1 MVRAKLGAE
10 VDSDYSS
17 LFENSSMSS
26 TGSSSSS
33 SPCYQNED
41 ICSEEGRE
49 MKRKV
54 KKLRSIKL
62 ARLPSLKL
70 VTRQSTIKSGD
81 VSVPSSDA
89 ASSHHSRMSPNY
101 MRTTTSSNAKKEN
114 LQASSFF
121 FLLLPRTLARRSSFK
136 PAKSLTRL
144 SSSKFRRPLVRK
156 SSGGTDLKKKLKKS
170 RSIKI
175 VNRSPMVLASD
186 ADIPPDFSS
195 TTDRFDGRNVQLQAS
210 LHNFE
215 SALSGNDDD
224 KRKVPRNS
232 KPKIA
237 SPGNNSMRVMTR
249 TSTLRPLRFLTK
261 VASLRTKRPSMKKRS
276 QIPESGIQKATC
288 SSAIK
293 DSKFPDHLGLQPE
306 GRESEGNS
314 AMKVCPYSYCSLHGH
329 HHSDVPPLKRFVSI
343 RRRLLKNQ
351 KSMKSESRSS
361 RRVKRSGNAKK
372 GTQTSQLVSSG
383 DSAVL
388 ETSHDKIAVSSS
400 IGKTAGSRA
409 ESTKEGAHGGD
420 DKDTSNVTSVTDIQ
434 ILQEEDDEG
443 WTANLN
449 LDVFKIDS
457 HSNTARADASTSLAN
472 EQLNK
477 ARRLNQNRVAESR
490 DINNTVSYA
499 SIGEPLLDETAAS
512 EENNQDVQNYRF
524 LSEDSE
530 HRYATDV
537 SHETQ
542 KEKQKHMGLW
552 NLIYQHMATG
562 IATENGARPHPSK
575 KAKEEEEDEK
585 TLPGIN
591 KSGSFLDFSSTDQSN
606 DEEDHD
612 ERSGKIHQYQSNAI
626 SLVQEAFDR
635 ILAEIPDQSSDD
647 QSITSDTS
655 DKELAVKDQ
664 SEDGQLNILASYGS
678 DGDSIV
684 QEQEKL
690 RLKTDNAF
698 EREKPQSR
706 VESKS
711 NQQMPKGW
719 SNLKKMLILKRF
731 VKALEKVRNF
741 NPRKARY
748 LHAEAEPGSE
758 KVHLRHQT
766 FEERRNS
773 EEWMLDHALQQ
784 VISTLVPAQ
793 KRKVALLVRAFETIT
808 PLTEVDASPRVNIEA
823 SYHTTPVKTCNG
835 ASDCNRSIEG
845 KETIFGITLRKTSS
859 LDTIFKQNLDQAN
872 DFKKVEE
879 HIQDSQSE
887 LKETTFENGCIHKAS
902 TTSSL
907 ENTVA
912 DVKNEFVALNL
923 GNDKTNSIIED
934 NEPDFVDHYWVED
947 TESKLCDK
955 SLPKTADALRTS
967 TGELVINEEVLPED
981 AEGASSVCASEVY
994 DRDSE
999 LSSQNSDTNNQNN
1012 RTCDESDEPD
1022 SQTPQDNEVS
1032 IANTNVV
1039 SSSTVSAPVEKS
1051 SEVAGEETK
1060 LKNKFLQGSNLL
1072 HESEPGCTTNEAHE
1086 KQKHMK
1092 FWFLIYKHMVSGN
1105 ATLLEEA
1112 DKEEQG
1118 DDGNTLV
1125 EMKTSEND
1133 DADNQKI
1140 KLQKMEAIRLVE
1152 EAIDQIPLPEIQDDA
1167 PDSVASDIT
1176 QDQDQEHIEKQRKE
1190 GEKPFIS
1197 SSFERTNDS
1206 FGESDN
1212 TEVEESTTVY
1222 RQESLLN
1229 FGNIIAQE
1237 KTKLTPTAGN
1247 KPKPAVQKNWSN
1259 LKKVILLKRFVKA
1272 LEKVKKFNQREPR
1285 FLPLDPLS
1293 EAEKVHLRHQDT
1305 DDRKNADEWML
1316 DYALRQVVAKL
1327 TPARKRKVSLL
1338 VEAFEAVTPIGS
1350 GEWSDT

>member
-1 MVRAKLGAE
+1 MVPAKLGTE

-17 LFENSSMSS
+17 LSENSSMSS
-26 TGSSSSS
+26 GSSSSS
-33 SPCYQNED
+33 SSCYQNED
-41 ICSEEGRE
+41 ICSEGGRE

-54 KKLRSIKL
+54 QKLRSIKL

-70 VTRQSTIKSGD
+70 VTRQSKIKSGD
-81 VSVPSSDA
+81 VSVLSSDA

-114 LQASSFF
+114 LQKSA
-121 FLLLPRTLARRSSFK
+121 RTLARRSSFK

-144 SSSKFRRPLVRK
+144 SSSKFRRPLMRK

-175 VNRSPMVLASD
+175 ASRSSMVLASD
-186 ADIPPDFSS
+186 ADIPPDFSK
-195 TTDRFDGRNVQLQAS
+195 TTDRFDGRNVQVQAS

-237 SPGNNSMRVMTR
+237 SPGNNSMKSRAFKKPPV
-249 TSTLRPLRFLTK
+249 P
-261 VASLRTKRPSMKKRS
+261 RPSRTPS
-276 QIPESGIQKATC
+276 FQTILSC
-288 SSAIK
+288 
-293 DSKFPDHLGLQPE
+293 HRE

-329 HHSDVPPLKRFVSI
+329 RHSDVPPLKRF
-343 RRRLLKNQ
+343 
-351 KSMKSESRSS
+351 
-361 RRVKRSGNAKK
+361 K
-372 GTQTSQLVSSG
+372 GTRTSQLGSSG

-434 ILQEEDDEG
+434 ILQQEDDEG
-443 WTANLN
+443 RTANLN
-449 LDVFKIDS
+449 LDGVKIDS
-457 HSNTARADASTSLAN
+457 HSSNARADASTSVAN

-477 ARRLNQNRVAESR
+477 ARRLNQDRVAESR
-490 DINNTVSYA
+490 DINSTVSFA
-499 SIGEPLLDETAAS
+499 SIGKPLLEETAVS

-524 LSEDSE
+524 LSADSE
-530 HRYATDV
+530 HRCATDV

-562 IATENGARPHPSK
+562 IATENGAQPHPSK
-575 KAKEEEEDEK
+575 KAKEEEEDEE

-591 KSGSFLDFSSTDQSN
+591 KSGSSLDFSSTDQSN

-612 ERSGKIHQYQSNAI
+612 ERSGKIHQYQCNAI
-626 SLVQEAFDR
+626 NLVQEAFDR

-664 SEDGQLNILASYGS
+664 SEDEQLNILTSYDS
-678 DGDSIV
+678 DRDSIV

-690 RLKTDNAF
+690 RLKADNAF
-698 EREKPQSR
+698 EREKAQSR
-706 VESKS
+706 VESKP

-719 SNLKKMLILKRF
+719 SNLKKILILKRF

-741 NPRKARY
+741 NPQKARY

-784 VISTLVPAQ
+784 VISTLAPAQ
-793 KRKVALLVRAFETIT
+793 KRKVALLVQAFETVT
-808 PLTEVDASPRVNIEA
+808 PLTEVGAPPTVNIEA
-823 SYHTTPVKTCNG
+823 SYHTTPAKTCNG

-859 LDTIFKQNLDQAN
+859 LDTSFKQNLDQAN
-872 DFKKVEE
+872 DFNKVEE

-887 LKETTFENGCIHKAS
+887 LKETSFENGYIHTAS

-912 DVKNEFVALNL
+912 DLKNEFVALNL
-923 GNDKTNSIIED
+923 GNGETNSIIKD
-934 NEPDFVDHYWVED
+934 SEPDFANHCLVED
-947 TESKLCDK
+947 TKSKLCDK
-955 SLPKTADALRTS
+955 SFPKTADALRSS

-981 AEGASSVCASEVY
+981 AEGASSVSASEVY
-994 DRDSE
+994 DRDSG
-999 LSSQNSDTNNQNN
+999 LSSQNSDTNNQNS
-1012 RTCDESDEPD
+1012 RACDESDEPD
-1022 SQTPQDNEVS
+1022 SQAPKDNEGS

-1039 SSSTVSAPVEKS
+1039 SSSTVSAPLEES
-1051 SEVAGEETK
+1051 SEVAGEENK
-1060 LKNKFLQGSNLL
+1060 LKNKCLQGSTLL
-1072 HESEPGCTTNEAHE
+1072 HESEPGCTTDVAHE

-1105 ATLLEEA
+1105 ATLLEGA
-1112 DKEEQG
+1112 DREKQG

-1133 DADNQKI
+1133 DADSQKI

-1176 QDQDQEHIEKQRKE
+1176 QDQDQEYIETKPKE
-1190 GEKPFIS
+1190 GEKPSIS

-1212 TEVEESTTVY
+1212 TEVEESTTMY
-1222 RQESLLN
+1222 QQESVLN
-1229 FGNIIAQE
+1229 FDNIIAQE
-1237 KTKLTPTAGN
+1237 KTKLTPAAGN
-1247 KPKPAVQKNWSN
+1247 KPNPAAQKNWSN
-1259 LKKVILLKRFVKA
+1259 LKKVVLLKRFVKA
-1272 LEKVKKFNQREPR
+1272 LEKG
-1285 FLPLDPLS
+1285 
-1293 EAEKVHLRHQDT
+1293 EKIQST
-1305 DDRKNADEWML
+1305 GAT
-1316 DYALRQVVAKL
+1316 VVAKL

>member
-1 MVRAKLGAE
+1 MMPAKLGTE

-17 LFENSSMSS
+17 LSESSSMSS
-26 TGSSSSS
+26 GSSSSS
-33 SPCYQNED
+33 CYQNED
-41 ICSEEGRE
+41 ISNGGGRE
-49 MKRKV
+49 LKRKV

-70 VTRQSTIKSGD
+70 ITRQSKVKSGD
-81 VSVPSSDA
+81 VSVLSSDV

-101 MRTTTSSNAKKEN
+101 MMTTTSSNAKKEN
-114 LQASSFF
+114 LQKSA
-121 FLLLPRTLARRSSFK
+121 RTLARRSSFK

-144 SSSKFRRPLVRK
+144 SSTKFRRPLMRI
-156 SSGGTDLKKKLKKS
+156 SPGGTDLKKKLKKS

-175 VNRSPMVLASD
+175 ANRSSMVLASD
-186 ADIPPDFSS
+186 ADIPPDFSKAMN
-195 TTDRFDGRNVQLQAS
+195 RLDGRNVQLQAS

-215 SALSGNDDD
+215 SALGGNDDN
-224 KRKVPRNS
+224 RKILRNS
-232 KPKIA
+232 KPKLA

-249 TSTLRPLRFLTK
+249 TSTMRPVRILTK
-261 VASLRTKRPSMKKRS
+261 VASIRTKRPSMKKR
-276 QIPESGIQKATC
+276 SGIQKATC

-293 DSKFPDHLGLQPE
+293 DSKFPYHLELQPE

-314 AMKVCPYSYCSLHGH
+314 AMEVCPYSYCSLHGH

-343 RRRLLKNQ
+343 RRRLLRNQ

-361 RRVKRSGNAKK
+361 RRVKRSGNVKK
-372 GTQTSQLVSSG
+372 GTRTSQLASCG

-400 IGKTAGSRA
+400 IGKTAGPRS

-420 DKDTSNVTSVTDIQ
+420 DKDTSNVISVTDIQ
-434 ILQEEDDEG
+434 ILQQEAGEG
-443 WTANLN
+443 RIENLN
-449 LDVFKIDS
+449 LDVLKIDS
-457 HSNTARADASTSLAN
+457 HSNTAKADASTSVAG

-477 ARRLNQNRVAESR
+477 ASRLNQNRVAESR
-490 DINNTVSYA
+490 DINNMVSFA
-499 SIGEPLLDETAAS
+499 SIGKPLQEETAAS
-512 EENNQDVQNYRF
+512 EENNQDVVQNYQF
-524 LSEDSE
+524 PSADSE
-530 HRYATDV
+530 HGYAIDV

-552 NLIYQHMATG
+552 NLLYQHMATG
-562 IATENGARPHPSK
+562 IATENGARPPLNK
-575 KAKEEEEDEK
+575 KTKEEEKDEN

-591 KSGSFLDFSSTDQSN
+591 KSGSFRDFSSTDQSN

-612 ERSGKIHQYQSNAI
+612 EHGGKIHQYQCNAI
-626 SLVQEAFDR
+626 KLVQEAFDR

-647 QSITSDTS
+647 QSIASDTS

-664 SEDGQLNILASYGS
+664 SEDGQSSILTSYDS

-684 QEQEKL
+684 QEPEEL
-690 RLKTDNAF
+690 RLKADNAF
-698 EREKPQSR
+698 EREKAHSR

-711 NQQMPKGW
+711 NQQMPKNW
-719 SNLKKMLILKRF
+719 SNLKKILILKRF

-741 NPRKARY
+741 NPQKARF
-748 LHAEAEPGSE
+748 LHAEAELGSE

-766 FEERRNS
+766 LEERKNS

-784 VISTLVPAQ
+784 VISTLAPAQ

-808 PLTEVDASPRVNIEA
+808 PLNEVGTSPRFNIEA
-823 SYHTTPVKTCNG
+823 SSHTTPVKTCNG
-835 ASDCNRSIEG
+835 ASDCNESIEG

-859 LDTIFKQNLDQAN
+859 LDTI
-872 DFKKVEE
+872 
-879 HIQDSQSE
+879 
-887 LKETTFENGCIHKAS
+887 AS

-912 DVKNEFVALNL
+912 DLKNQFVALNL
-923 GNDKTNSIIED
+923 GNGETNSIIKD
-934 NEPDFVDHYWVED
+934 NEPDFVNHCLFED
-947 TESKLCDK
+947 TETKLCDRP
-955 SLPKTADALRTS
+955 LPNTDDALRTS
-967 TGELVINEEVLPED
+967 TEELVINGEVLPED
-981 AEGASSVCASEVY
+981 AKGGRSVSASEVY
-994 DRDSE
+994 DRDFG

-1012 RTCDESDEPD
+1012 RIYDESDEPD
-1022 SQTPQDNEVS
+1022 GQTPKDNEGS
-1032 IANTNVV
+1032 TAITKVV
-1039 SSSTVSAPVEKS
+1039 SSSTISEPVEES
-1051 SEVAGEETK
+1051 SEVAGEENK
-1060 LKNKFLQGSNLL
+1060 LKNKFLQGSTLL
-1072 HESEPGCTTNEAHE
+1072 HESEPGCTTDVAHE
-1086 KQKHMK
+1086 KQKHAK
-1092 FWFLIYKHMVSGN
+1092 FWFLIYKHIVSGN
-1105 ATLLEEA
+1105 ATLIEGA

-1125 EMKTSEND
+1125 GMKTSRND

-1140 KLQKMEAIRLVE
+1140 KLQQMEAIRLVE

-1167 PDSVASDIT
+1167 PDYQSVASDIT
-1176 QDQDQEHIEKQRKE
+1176 QDQDQEYIEKKPEE

-1197 SSFERTNDS
+1197 SSFERTSDS
-1206 FGESDN
+1206 FGESDS
-1212 TEVEESTTVY
+1212 TEAEESTTLY
-1222 RQESLLN
+1222 QQESQLD
-1229 FGNIIAQE
+1229 FDNINAQE
-1237 KTKLTPTAGN
+1237 KTRPIPTEGN

-1259 LKKVILLKRFVKA
+1259 LKKVVLLKRFVKA
-1272 LEKVKKFNQREPR
+1272 LEKVKKFNQQEPR

-1293 EAEKVHLRHQDT
+1293 EAEKVRLRHQDT

>member
-1 MVRAKLGAE
+1 MFQVMGILNIISQIIAFA
-10 VDSDYSS
+10 
-17 LFENSSMSS
+17 M
-26 TGSSSSS
+26 
-33 SPCYQNED
+33 Q
-41 ICSEEGRE
+41 
-49 MKRKV
+49 
-54 KKLRSIKL
+54 
-62 ARLPSLKL
+62 
-70 VTRQSTIKSGD
+70 KS
-81 VSVPSSDA
+81 A
-89 ASSHHSRMSPNY
+89 
-101 MRTTTSSNAKKEN
+101 
-114 LQASSFF
+114 
-121 FLLLPRTLARRSSFK
+121 RTLARRSSFK

-144 SSSKFRRPLVRK
+144 SSSKFRRPLMRK

-175 VNRSPMVLASD
+175 ASRSSMVLASD
-186 ADIPPDFSS
+186 ADIPPDFSK

-237 SPGNNSMRVMTR
+237 SPGNNSMKVMTR
-249 TSTLRPLRFLTK
+249 NSTLRPLRILTK

-293 DSKFPDHLGLQPE
+293 DSKFPDHLELPPE

-329 HHSDVPPLKRFVSI
+329 RHSDVPPLKRFVSI

-361 RRVKRSGNAKK
+361 RRVKHSGNAKK
-372 GTQTSQLVSSG
+372 GTRTSQLGSSG

-434 ILQEEDDEG
+434 IPQQEDDEG
-443 WTANLN
+443 RTANLN
-449 LDVFKIDS
+449 LDGVKIDS
-457 HSNTARADASTSLAN
+457 HSSTARADASTSVAN

-477 ARRLNQNRVAESR
+477 ARRLNQDRVAESR
-490 DINNTVSYA
+490 DINNTVSFA
-499 SIGEPLLDETAAS
+499 SI
-512 EENNQDVQNYRF
+512 
-524 LSEDSE
+524 DSE
-530 HRYATDV
+530 HRCATDV

-562 IATENGARPHPSK
+562 IATENGAQPHPSK
-575 KAKEEEEDEK
+575 KAEEEEEDEK
-585 TLPGIN
+585 TMPGIN
-591 KSGSFLDFSSTDQSN
+591 KSGSSLDFSSTDQSN

-612 ERSGKIHQYQSNAI
+612 ERSGKIHQYQCNAI
-626 SLVQEAFDR
+626 NLVQEAFDR

-655 DKELAVKDQ
+655 EKELAVKDQ
-664 SEDGQLNILASYGS
+664 SEDEQLNILTSYDS
-678 DGDSIV
+678 DRDSIV

-690 RLKTDNAF
+690 RLKADNAF
-698 EREKPQSR
+698 EREKAQSR

-719 SNLKKMLILKRF
+719 SNLKKILILKRF

-784 VISTLVPAQ
+784 VISTLAPAQ
-793 KRKVALLVRAFETIT
+793 KRKVALLVRAFETVT
-808 PLTEVDASPRVNIEA
+808 PLTEVGAPPRIKQPKL
-823 SYHTTPVKTCNG
+823 TP
-835 ASDCNRSIEG
+835 
-845 KETIFGITLRKTSS
+845 
-859 LDTIFKQNLDQAN
+859 
-872 DFKKVEE
+872 
-879 HIQDSQSE
+879 
-887 LKETTFENGCIHKAS
+887 IH
-902 TTSSL
+902 
-907 ENTVA
+907 
-912 DVKNEFVALNL
+912 
-923 GNDKTNSIIED
+923 
-934 NEPDFVDHYWVED
+934 
-947 TESKLCDK
+947 
-955 SLPKTADALRTS
+955 
-967 TGELVINEEVLPED
+967 
-981 AEGASSVCASEVY
+981 
-994 DRDSE
+994 
-999 LSSQNSDTNNQNN
+999 QNN

-1022 SQTPQDNEVS
+1022 SQAPKDNEGS
-1032 IANTNVV
+1032 IANTNVI
-1039 SSSTVSAPVEKS
+1039 SSSTVSAPVEES
-1051 SEVAGEETK
+1051 SEVAGEENK
-1060 LKNKFLQGSNLL
+1060 LKNKFLQGSTML
-1072 HESEPGCTTNEAHE
+1072 HESEPGCTTDVAHE

-1105 ATLLEEA
+1105 ATLLEGTYR
-1112 DKEEQG
+1112 EEQG
-1118 DDGNTLV
+1118 DDGNKLV

-1152 EAIDQIPLPEIQDDA
+1152 EAIDQIPLPEIQDDT

-1176 QDQDQEHIEKQRKE
+1176 QDQDQEYIEKKPKE

-1197 SSFERTNDS
+1197 SSFEHTNDS

-1212 TEVEESTTVY
+1212 TEVEESTTMY
-1222 RQESLLN
+1222 QQESLLN
-1229 FGNIIAQE
+1229 FDNIIAQE

-1247 KPKPAVQKNWSN
+1247 KPNPAAQKNWSN
-1259 LKKVILLKRFVKA
+1259 LKKVVLLKRFVKA
-1272 LEKVKKFNQREPR
+1272 LEKVKKFNQQEPR

>member
-1 MVRAKLGAE
+1 MVPAKLGAE

-17 LFENSSMSS
+17 LSENSSMSS
-26 TGSSSSS
+26 GSSSSS
-33 SPCYQNED
+33 SSCYQNED
-41 ICSEEGRE
+41 ICSEGGRE

-54 KKLRSIKL
+54 RKLRSIKL

-70 VTRQSTIKSGD
+70 VTRQSKIKSGD
-81 VSVPSSDA
+81 VSVLSSDA

-114 LQASSFF
+114 LQQSA
-121 FLLLPRTLARRSSFK
+121 RTLARRSSFK

-144 SSSKFRRPLVRK
+144 SSSKFRRPLMRK
-156 SSGGTDLKKKLKKS
+156 SSGGTDLKKKLKTS

-175 VNRSPMVLASD
+175 ASRSSMVLASD
-186 ADIPPDFSS
+186 ADIPPDFSK

-237 SPGNNSMRVMTR
+237 SPGNNSMKVMTR
-249 TSTLRPLRFLTK
+249 TSTLRPLRILTK

-293 DSKFPDHLGLQPE
+293 DSKFPDHLELPPE

-329 HHSDVPPLKRFVSI
+329 RHSDVPPLKRFVSI

-361 RRVKRSGNAKK
+361 RRVKHSGNAKK
-372 GTQTSQLVSSG
+372 GTRTSQLGSSG

-409 ESTKEGAHGGD
+409 ESTKEGAHGGG

-434 ILQEEDDEG
+434 ILQQEDDEG
-443 WTANLN
+443 RTANLN
-449 LDVFKIDS
+449 LDGVKIDS
-457 HSNTARADASTSLAN
+457 HSTTARADASTSVAN

-477 ARRLNQNRVAESR
+477 ARRLNQDRVAESR
-490 DINNTVSYA
+490 DINNTISFA
-499 SIGEPLLDETAAS
+499 SIGKPLLEATAAS

-524 LSEDSE
+524 LGADSE
-530 HRYATDV
+530 HRCATDV

-562 IATENGARPHPSK
+562 IATENGAQPHPSK
-575 KAKEEEEDEK
+575 KAEEEEEDEK

-591 KSGSFLDFSSTDQSN
+591 KSGSSLDFSSTDQSN

-612 ERSGKIHQYQSNAI
+612 ERSGKIHQYQCNAI
-626 SLVQEAFDR
+626 NLVQEAFDR

-655 DKELAVKDQ
+655 DKEHAVKDQ
-664 SEDGQLNILASYGS
+664 SEDEQLNILTSYDS
-678 DGDSIV
+678 DRDSIV

-690 RLKTDNAF
+690 RLKADNAF
-698 EREKPQSR
+698 EREKAQSR

-719 SNLKKMLILKRF
+719 SNLKKILILKRF

-784 VISTLVPAQ
+784 VISTLAPAQ
-793 KRKVALLVRAFETIT
+793 KRKVALLVRAFETVT
-808 PLTEVDASPRVNIEA
+808 PLTEVGAPPTFNIEA
-823 SYHTTPVKTCNG
+823 SYHTTPAKTCNG

-845 KETIFGITLRKTSS
+845 KETVFGITLRKTSS
-859 LDTIFKQNLDQAN
+859 LDTSFKQNLDQAN
-872 DFKKVEE
+872 DFNKVEE

-887 LKETTFENGCIHKAS
+887 LKETSFENGYIHTAS

-912 DVKNEFVALNL
+912 DLKNEFVALNL
-923 GNDKTNSIIED
+923 GNGETNAIIKD
-934 NEPDFVDHYWVED
+934 NEPDFANHCLVED
-947 TESKLCDK
+947 TKSKLCDK

-967 TGELVINEEVLPED
+967 TGELVINEELLPED
-981 AEGASSVCASEVY
+981 AEGASSVSASEVY
-994 DRDSE
+994 DRDSG

-1022 SQTPQDNEVS
+1022 SQAPKDNEGS

-1039 SSSTVSAPVEKS
+1039 SSSTVSAPVEES
-1051 SEVAGEETK
+1051 SEVAGEENK
-1060 LKNKFLQGSNLL
+1060 LKNKFLQGSTLL
-1072 HESEPGCTTNEAHE
+1072 HESEPGCTTDVAHE

-1105 ATLLEEA
+1105 ATLLEGA
-1112 DKEEQG
+1112 DREKQG

-1152 EAIDQIPLPEIQDDA
+1152 EAIDQIPLPEIQDDT

-1176 QDQDQEHIEKQRKE
+1176 QDQDQEYIETKPKE

-1212 TEVEESTTVY
+1212 TEVEESTTMY
-1222 RQESLLN
+1222 QQESLLN
-1229 FGNIIAQE
+1229 FDNIIAQE

-1247 KPKPAVQKNWSN
+1247 KPNPSAQKNWSN
-1259 LKKVILLKRFVKA
+1259 LKKVVLLKRFVKA
-1272 LEKVKKFNQREPR
+1272 LEKVKKFNQQEPR

>member
-1 MVRAKLGAE
+1 MVPAKLGTE

-17 LFENSSMSS
+17 LSENSSMSS
-26 TGSSSSS
+26 GSSSSS
-33 SPCYQNED
+33 SSCYQNED
-41 ICSEEGRE
+41 ICSEGGRE

-54 KKLRSIKL
+54 QKLRSIKL

-70 VTRQSTIKSGD
+70 VTRQSKIKSGD
-81 VSVPSSDA
+81 VSVLSSDA

-114 LQASSFF
+114 LQKSA
-121 FLLLPRTLARRSSFK
+121 RTLARRSSFK

-144 SSSKFRRPLVRK
+144 SSSKFRRPLMRK

-175 VNRSPMVLASD
+175 ASRSSMVLASD
-186 ADIPPDFSS
+186 ADIPPDFSK
-195 TTDRFDGRNVQLQAS
+195 TTDRFDERNVQLQAS

-237 SPGNNSMRVMTR
+237 SPGNNSMKVMTR
-249 TSTLRPLRFLTK
+249 TSTLRPLRILTK

-293 DSKFPDHLGLQPE
+293 DSKFPDHLELPPE

-329 HHSDVPPLKRFVSI
+329 RHSDVPPLKRFVSI

-361 RRVKRSGNAKK
+361 RRVKHSGNAKK
-372 GTQTSQLVSSG
+372 GTRTSQLGSSG

-420 DKDTSNVTSVTDIQ
+420 DKDTSNVTT
-434 ILQEEDDEG
+434 
-443 WTANLN
+443 
-449 LDVFKIDS
+449 
-457 HSNTARADASTSLAN
+457 N

-477 ARRLNQNRVAESR
+477 ARRLNQDRVAESR
-490 DINNTVSYA
+490 DINNTVSFA
-499 SIGEPLLDETAAS
+499 SIGKPLLEETAAS
-512 EENNQDVQNYRF
+512 EENNQDVKNYRF
-524 LSEDSE
+524 LSADSE
-530 HRYATDV
+530 HRCATDV

-562 IATENGARPHPSK
+562 IATENGAQPHPSK
-575 KAKEEEEDEK
+575 KAEEEEEDEK

-591 KSGSFLDFSSTDQSN
+591 KSGSSLDFSSTDQSN

-612 ERSGKIHQYQSNAI
+612 ECSGKIHQYQCNAI
-626 SLVQEAFDR
+626 NLVQEAFDR

-664 SEDGQLNILASYGS
+664 SEDEQLNILTSYDS
-678 DGDSIV
+678 DRDSIV

-690 RLKTDNAF
+690 RLKADNAF
-698 EREKPQSR
+698 EREKAQSR
-706 VESKS
+706 VENKS

-719 SNLKKMLILKRF
+719 SNLKKILILKRF

-741 NPRKARY
+741 NPR
-748 LHAEAEPGSE
+748 
-758 KVHLRHQT
+758 RHSIYMQ
-766 FEERRNS
+766 RLNQDQKKRNS

-784 VISTLVPAQ
+784 VISTLAPAQ
-793 KRKVALLVRAFETIT
+793 KRKVALLVQAFETIT
-808 PLTEVDASPRVNIEA
+808 PLTEVGAPPTVNIEA
-823 SYHTTPVKTCNG
+823 SYHTTPAKTCNG
-835 ASDCNRSIEG
+835 ASDYIRSIEG
-845 KETIFGITLRKTSS
+845 KETVFGITLRKTSS
-859 LDTIFKQNLDQAN
+859 LDTSFKQNLDQAN
-872 DFKKVEE
+872 DFNKVEE

-887 LKETTFENGCIHKAS
+887 LKETSFENGYIHTAS

-907 ENTVA
+907 ENTFA
-912 DVKNEFVALNL
+912 DLKNEFVALNL
-923 GNDKTNSIIED
+923 GNGETNSIIKD
-934 NEPDFVDHYWVED
+934 NEPDFANHCLVED
-947 TESKLCDK
+947 TNLSYVTSLCQRQ
-955 SLPKTADALRTS
+955 LMLYEHLLGTS
-967 TGELVINEEVLPED
+967 
-981 AEGASSVCASEVY
+981 SSVSASEVY
-994 DRDSE
+994 DRDSG

-1022 SQTPQDNEVS
+1022 SQAPKDNEGS

-1039 SSSTVSAPVEKS
+1039 SSFTVSAPVEES
-1051 SEVAGEETK
+1051 SEVAGEENK
-1060 LKNKFLQGSNLL
+1060 LKNKFLQGSTLL
-1072 HESEPGCTTNEAHE
+1072 HESEPGCTTDVAHE

-1105 ATLLEEA
+1105 ATLLEGA
-1112 DKEEQG
+1112 DREEQG

-1152 EAIDQIPLPEIQDDA
+1152 EAIDQIPLPEIQDDT
-1167 PDSVASDIT
+1167 PDS
-1176 QDQDQEHIEKQRKE
+1176 EYIEKKPKE
-1190 GEKPFIS
+1190 GDKPFIS
-1197 SSFERTNDS
+1197 SSFESTNDK
-1206 FGESDN
+1206 
-1212 TEVEESTTVY
+1212 ESTTMY
-1222 RQESLLN
+1222 QQESLLN
-1229 FGNIIAQE
+1229 FDNIIAQE

-1247 KPKPAVQKNWSN
+1247 KPNPAAQKNWSN
-1259 LKKVILLKRFVKA
+1259 LKKVVLLKRFVKA
-1272 LEKVKKFNQREPR
+1272 LEKVKKFNQQEPR

>member
-1 MVRAKLGAE
+1 
-10 VDSDYSS
+10 
-17 LFENSSMSS
+17 
-26 TGSSSSS
+26 
-33 SPCYQNED
+33 
-41 ICSEEGRE
+41 

-54 KKLRSIKL
+54 QKLRSIKL

-70 VTRQSTIKSGD
+70 VARQSKIKSGD
-81 VSVPSSDA
+81 VSVLSSDA

-114 LQASSFF
+114 LQKSA
-121 FLLLPRTLARRSSFK
+121 RTLARRSSFK

-144 SSSKFRRPLVRK
+144 SSSKFRRPLMRK

-175 VNRSPMVLASD
+175 ASRSSMVLASD
-186 ADIPPDFSS
+186 ADIPPDFSK

-224 KRKVPRNS
+224 KRKAPRNS

-237 SPGNNSMRVMTR
+237 SPGNNSMKVMTR
-249 TSTLRPLRFLTK
+249 TSTLRPFRILTK

-293 DSKFPDHLGLQPE
+293 DSKFPDHLELPPE

-329 HHSDVPPLKRFVSI
+329 RHSDVPPLKRFVSI

-372 GTQTSQLVSSG
+372 GTRTSQLGSSG

-400 IGKTAGSRA
+400 IGITAGSRA

-434 ILQEEDDEG
+434 ILQQEDDEG
-443 WTANLN
+443 RTANLN
-449 LDVFKIDS
+449 LDGVKIDS
-457 HSNTARADASTSLAN
+457 HSSNARADASTSVAN

-477 ARRLNQNRVAESR
+477 ARRLNQDRVAESR
-490 DINNTVSYA
+490 DINNTVSFA
-499 SIGEPLLDETAAS
+499 SIGKPLLEETAAS

-524 LSEDSE
+524 LSADSE
-530 HRYATDV
+530 HRCATDV
-537 SHETQ
+537 SYETQ

-562 IATENGARPHPSK
+562 IATENGAQPHPSK
-575 KAKEEEEDEK
+575 KAEEEEEDEK

-591 KSGSFLDFSSTDQSN
+591 KSGSSLDFSSTDQSN
-606 DEEDHD
+606 DDEDHD
-612 ERSGKIHQYQSNAI
+612 EHGGKNHQYQCNAI
-626 SLVQEAFDR
+626 NLVQEAFDR

-664 SEDGQLNILASYGS
+664 SEDEQLNILTSYDS
-678 DGDSIV
+678 DRDSIV

-690 RLKTDNAF
+690 RLKADNAF
-698 EREKPQSR
+698 EREKAQSR

-719 SNLKKMLILKRF
+719 SNLKKILILKRF

-784 VISTLVPAQ
+784 VISTLAPAQ
-793 KRKVALLVRAFETIT
+793 KRKVALLVRAFETVT
-808 PLTEVDASPRVNIEA
+808 PLTEVGAPPTVNIEA
-823 SYHTTPVKTCNG
+823 SYHTTPSKTCNG
-835 ASDCNRSIEG
+835 ASDCNSSIEG
-845 KETIFGITLRKTSS
+845 KETVFGITLP
-859 LDTIFKQNLDQAN
+859 
-872 DFKKVEE
+872 
-879 HIQDSQSE
+879 
-887 LKETTFENGCIHKAS
+887 S

-912 DVKNEFVALNL
+912 DLKNEFVALNL
-923 GNDKTNSIIED
+923 GNGETNSIIKD
-934 NEPDFVDHYWVED
+934 NEPDFANHCLVED
-947 TESKLCDK
+947 TKSKLRDK

-981 AEGASSVCASEVY
+981 AEGASSVSASEVY
-994 DRDSE
+994 DRDSG

-1022 SQTPQDNEVS
+1022 SQAPKDNEGS
-1032 IANTNVV
+1032 IANTNVI
-1039 SSSTVSAPVEKS
+1039 SSSTVSAPVEES
-1051 SEVAGEETK
+1051 SEVAGEENK
-1060 LKNKFLQGSNLL
+1060 LKNKFLQGSTML
-1072 HESEPGCTTNEAHE
+1072 HESEPGCTTDVAHE

-1105 ATLLEEA
+1105 ATLLEGTYR
-1112 DKEEQG
+1112 EEQG
-1118 DDGNTLV
+1118 DDGNKLV

-1176 QDQDQEHIEKQRKE
+1176 QDQDQEYMEKKPKE

-1212 TEVEESTTVY
+1212 TEVEESTTMY
-1222 RQESLLN
+1222 QQESLLN
-1229 FGNIIAQE
+1229 FDNIIAQE

-1247 KPKPAVQKNWSN
+1247 KPNPAAQKNWSN
-1259 LKKVILLKRFVKA
+1259 LKKVVLLKRFVKA
-1272 LEKVKKFNQREPR
+1272 LEKVKKVNQQEPR